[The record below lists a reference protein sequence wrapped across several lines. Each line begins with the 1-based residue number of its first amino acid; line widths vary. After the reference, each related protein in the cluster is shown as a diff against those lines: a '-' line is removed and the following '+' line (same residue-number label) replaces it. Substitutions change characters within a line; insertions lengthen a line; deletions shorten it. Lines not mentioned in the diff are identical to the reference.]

1 MSTSILNVGRPY
13 NAAWRVVA
21 GPDGDNWNSIESRC
35 RDDRRWVMSAAPIVA
50 GEQDGVKLSSVWRA
64 KQLEAIF
71 NNATAAAEQY
81 MVEDGARKYNFAE
94 NRRWRE
100 ADELFHTF
108 DVKICQGKTVTVR
121 QDLTDSRFYCKHK
134 GGTPIFNYEPPRR
147 RITGQ
152 SYATITMSADGVIE
166 HSKPPPI
173 RDSDAAADRRE
184 FTYNGLVPRA
194 AKEYIARLCTLLPH
208 AVRALTCVVVWEG
221 REVGLSVNALSP
233 LPGLCPIEGLVRLAE
248 FWSII
253 FGEGRKAP
261 RRVREQLEK
270 NRVLTETAYLLNE
283 LEARGGTN
291 DLKANLRMVRHS
303 VSYMMGLEIK
313 DAAHLESESMKEEAF
328 DALFDPKSTKACFI
342 WANSRS
348 LSRIQVS
355 RLHRIV

>member
-1 MSTSILNVGRPY
+1 MN
-13 NAAWRVVA
+13 
-21 GPDGDNWNSIESRC
+21 
-35 RDDRRWVMSAAPIVA
+35 AAPIVA
-50 GEQDGVKLSSVWRA
+50 GKQDGVKLSSVWRA
-64 KQLEAIF
+64 RQLESIF

-81 MVEDGARKYNFAE
+81 MAEDGARKYNFAE

-100 ADELFHTF
+100 ADELFHILE
-108 DVKICQGKTVTVR
+108 VKVWQGKTVTVR

-152 SYATITMSADGVIE
+152 SYATVTMSADGVVE
-166 HSKPPPI
+166 HPKPPPI
-173 RDSDAAADRRE
+173 KDSEAPANRSE
-184 FTYNGLVPRA
+184 FTYNGEVPRA

-208 AVRALTCVVVWEG
+208 AVRALSCVVVWEG
-221 REVGLSVNALSP
+221 REVGLSVSALSP
-233 LPGLCPIEGLVRLAE
+233 LPSLCPIEGLVRLAE

-261 RRVREQLEK
+261 RRIREQLEK

-283 LEARGGTN
+283 HEARGGTN

-303 VSYMMGLEIK
+303 ISYMMGLEIR
-313 DAAHLESESMKEEAF
+313 DAAHLESEFMKGDAF
-328 DALFDPKSTKACFI
+328 RALFDPKSTKACFI

-355 RLHRIV
+355 RLHCIV

>member
-221 REVGLSVNALSP
+221 REVGISVNALSP

-261 RRVREQLEK
+261 RLVREQLEK